1 MDERVRLEV
10 REHIA
15 YVTMNRPDKMNGLD
29 FPMFDALVA
38 TAKRIRAD
46 RSIRV
51 VILRGEGRGFC
62 AGLDFGAV
70 LNERPK
76 MMRSFFKWGVKKT
89 NLYQEAGWCWR
100 ELPVPVIAVVHGV
113 CFGGGLQIALGADF
127 RIATPDAQL
136 SVMEAKWGLIPDM
149 SGSVSLRELLPMDL
163 AKRLTMTA
171 EVFDGR
177 KALEYGLVTE
187 VADDPLP
194 VAEALARE
202 LALRSPDAIAATKQ
216 LFHRSWT
223 AGERWA
229 FRIESALQ
237 LRLLLGANHR
247 EALRA
252 GRAKQAPRFRERT
265 LG

>member
-1 MDERVRLEV
+1 MEQRVRLEV
-10 REHIA
+10 RDRIA

-38 TAKRIRAD
+38 TAKQIRAD

-51 VILRGEGRGFC
+51 VILRGEGRAFC

-70 LNERPK
+70 LKERPK

-89 NLYQEAGWCWR
+89 NLYQDAGWCWR
-100 ELPVPVIAVVHGV
+100 QLPVPVIAVVHGA

-127 RIATPDAQL
+127 RIAAPDAQL

-187 VADDPLP
+187 VADDPLAA
-194 VAEALARE
+194 AEALARQL
-202 LALRSPDAIAATKQ
+202 LARSPDALVATKQ
-216 LFHRSWT
+216 LFHRSWV
-223 AGERWA
+223 ASERWA

-237 LRLLLGANHR
+237 LRLLLGRNHR

-252 GRAKQAPRFRERT
+252 GRAGEGANYRDRT